1 MKSNIEGTN
10 IIKAKQLMD
19 DVIVQ
24 LNEQKKKVHGTSYSL
39 VNVKCYFHCNCC

>member
-19 DVIVQ
+19 DVVVQ
-24 LNEQKKKVHGTSYSL
+24 LNEQKKKVHGFI
-39 VNVKCYFHCNCC
+39 YFLI